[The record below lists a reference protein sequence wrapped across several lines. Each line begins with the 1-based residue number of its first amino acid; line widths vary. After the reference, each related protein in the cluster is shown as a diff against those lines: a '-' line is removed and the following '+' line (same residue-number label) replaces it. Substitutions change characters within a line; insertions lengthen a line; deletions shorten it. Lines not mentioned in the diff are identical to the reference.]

1 MTSKTNKNPPKLLAK
16 LGLYGTFFDLMR
28 GIYTKSKPNII
39 LNGEILKAFPLKW
52 GLQEYPLFLLVFNT
66 KLEIRSRAFRWKNQ
80 WYTVWKGKKYHLL
93 FAWHD
98 WVHTQKKTKE
108 SIYKHLK
115 LRIYQYTCLKVTNE
129 SQLFYVSALTTM
141 K

>member
-66 KLEIRSRAFRWKNQ
+66 KLEKVPISIMTKLGNPTRRISF
-80 WYTVWKGKKYHLL
+80 GMLL
-93 FAWHD
+93 D
-98 WVHTQKKTKE
+98 RV
-108 SIYKHLK
+108 
-115 LRIYQYTCLKVTNE
+115 
-129 SQLFYVSALTTM
+129 
-141 K
+141 